1 MNYSDFIFWWI
12 LILFSVP
19 FLTARYIAKSFN
31 LWRGVFDG
39 VGLAVLSLILFY
51 YASRTSFLVFI
62 VSLAFNYIMVWL
74 VLKMSGWKANLLAT
88 IVIVIDILVLAYF
101 KYFGFFVQEI
111 IGLFV
116 SLPPNWKELSPIP
129 VPSQI
134 PPGVSFYTFQMVAF
148 VVDSLREKKKK
159 PLAVLD
165 YVNFISFFP
174 QIVAG
179 PIERR
184 RDLLP
189 QMEGFRLKFTG
200 ENFEKGL
207 RWLSLGLFM
216 KFVLADN
223 IAPYIELDKMI
234 DNAWYI
240 WFEAFLF
247 TLRIYFDFGGYSF
260 IAVGLAYFVGVR
272 LELNFL
278 APYTSQSINEF
289 WRRWHITLSTWFRD
303 YVFLPLM
310 GSNKNWAPFYLF
322 ITFTLSGF
330 WHGAAW
336 NFIFWGAYHGA
347 LLLLL
352 RYLGRPFY
360 AFVGKYVFQPQ
371 VLLAALSLILFY
383 YAIRTSFLVFIV
395 SLAFYYIMVWLVQ
408 MKWYHKWRGF
418 ASNLQEK
425 TPQIVSWALTQLA
438 VIFGCLFFMEVN
450 TRRLIGKMLVI
461 ANPFNYSLANIAE
474 IFSSYTL
481 NQGAVLSV
489 ALVLGIIVLILEH
502 LAIAQKKFEYELL
515 LSPWLSKIL
524 LVLTILLA
532 STNTGD
538 FIYFEF

>member
-1 MNYSDFIFWWI
+1 
-12 LILFSVP
+12 V
-19 FLTARYIAKSFN
+19 RYVAKSLN
-31 LWRGVFDG
+31 LWRGIFDS
-39 VGLAVLSLILFY
+39 VGLMVLSLTLFY
-51 YASRTSFLVFI
+51 YASKTSFLIFMVGL
-62 VSLAFNYIMVWL
+62 VFNYVMVWL
-74 VLKMSGWKANLLAT
+74 VLKLPGWQAKVVAT

-101 KYFGFFVQEI
+101 KYFGFFVQEV
-111 IGLFV
+111 IGLV
-116 SLPPNWKELSPIP
+116 VPLPDNWKDLSPIP
-129 VPSQI
+129 VPTQI

-159 PLAVLD
+159 PLGVID

-189 QMEGFRLKFTG
+189 QMESFRLKFKG
-200 ENFEKGL
+200 ENFEKGMC
-207 RWLSLGLFM
+207 WLSLGLFM

-223 IAPYIELDKMI
+223 LAPYIELDKLT

-260 IAVGLAYFVGVR
+260 IAVGLAYFMGVR

-336 NFIFWGAYHGA
+336 NFVFWGAYHGA

-360 AFVGKYVFQPQ
+360 GFVGQYFSQ
-371 VLLAALSLILFY
+371 
-383 YAIRTSFLVFIV
+383 
-395 SLAFYYIMVWLVQ
+395 
-408 MKWYHKWRGF
+408 
-418 ASNLQEK
+418 
-425 TPQIVSWALTQLA
+425 PQIVSWALTQLS
-438 VIFGCLFFMEVN
+438 VILGCLFFMEIN
-450 TRRLIGKMLVI
+450 TRRLIGKMITLI
-461 ANPFNYSLANIAE
+461 DPLNYSLANIGE
-474 IFSSYTL
+474 IFSSYSL
-481 NQGAVLSV
+481 NQGTVLSV
-489 ALVLGIIVLILEH
+489 TLLLGIIVLAMEQ
-502 LAIAQKKFEYELL
+502 IAVSRKKFEYELL
-515 LSPWLSKIL
+515 LSPWVSRAL
-524 LVLTILLA
+524 LGLTILLA

>member
-1 MNYSDFIFWWI
+1 
-12 LILFSVP
+12 
-19 FLTARYIAKSFN
+19 
-31 LWRGVFDG
+31 
-39 VGLAVLSLILFY
+39 
-51 YASRTSFLVFI
+51 
-62 VSLAFNYIMVWL
+62 MVWL

-134 PPGVSFYTFQMVAF
+134 PPGVSFYSFQMVAF

-200 ENFEKGL
+200 ENFEEGL
-207 RWLSLGLFM
+207 GWLSLGLFM

-223 IAPYIELDKMI
+223 LAPYIQLDKMI
-234 DNAWYI
+234 DNAC
-240 WFEAFLF
+240 
-247 TLRIYFDFGGYSF
+247 YSF

-336 NFIFWGAYHGA
+336 NFIFWGAYHGT

-360 AFVGKYVFQPQ
+360 AFVGKYVSQ
-371 VLLAALSLILFY
+371 
-383 YAIRTSFLVFIV
+383 
-395 SLAFYYIMVWLVQ
+395 
-408 MKWYHKWRGF
+408 
-418 ASNLQEK
+418 
-425 TPQIVSWALTQLA
+425 PQIVSWALTQLA
-438 VIFGCLFFMEVN
+438 VIFGCLFFMEIN
-450 TRRLIGKMLVI
+450 TRRLIGKMLII
-461 ANPFNYSLANIAE
+461 ANPFNYSLANIGE
-474 IFSSYTL
+474 IFSSYSL
-481 NQGAVLSV
+481 NQ
-489 ALVLGIIVLILEH
+489 E
-502 LAIAQKKFEYELL
+502 QF
-515 LSPWLSKIL
+515 
-524 LVLTILLA
+524 
-532 STNTGD
+532 
-538 FIYFEF
+538 

>member
-1 MNYSDFIFWWI
+1 
-12 LILFSVP
+12 
-19 FLTARYIAKSFN
+19 
-31 LWRGVFDG
+31 
-39 VGLAVLSLILFY
+39 
-51 YASRTSFLVFI
+51 
-62 VSLAFNYIMVWL
+62 
-74 VLKMSGWKANLLAT
+74 
-88 IVIVIDILVLAYF
+88 
-101 KYFGFFVQEI
+101 
-111 IGLFV
+111 
-116 SLPPNWKELSPIP
+116 
-129 VPSQI
+129 
-134 PPGVSFYTFQMVAF
+134 MVAF

-200 ENFEKGL
+200 ENFEEGL
-207 RWLSLGLFM
+207 GWLSLGLFM

-223 IAPYIELDKMI
+223 LAPYIQLDKMI

-336 NFIFWGAYHGA
+336 NFIFWGAYHGT

-360 AFVGKYVFQPQ
+360 AFVGKYVSQ
-371 VLLAALSLILFY
+371 
-383 YAIRTSFLVFIV
+383 
-395 SLAFYYIMVWLVQ
+395 
-408 MKWYHKWRGF
+408 
-418 ASNLQEK
+418 
-425 TPQIVSWALTQLA
+425 PQIVSWALTQLA
-438 VIFGCLFFMEVN
+438 VIFGCLFFMEIN
-450 TRRLIGKMLVI
+450 TRRLIGKMLII
-461 ANPFNYSLANIAE
+461 ANPFNYSLANIGE
-474 IFSSYTL
+474 IFSSYSL

-502 LAIAQKKFEYELL
+502 LAVAQKKFEYELL

-524 LVLTILLA
+524 LGLTILLA
-532 STNTGD
+532 STNTSD